1 MYLNSKGK
9 VPRQAHVGI
18 PEGICEEE
26 HGRDGF
32 VGPASHLYRSHPPTG
47 WVRIEGPLKPRAFLC
62 QAPAS
67 ENPIVLMHSQD
78 VRLYFLH
85 RAETLQ
91 YFVRDSDGDVVYF
104 VHRGTGRF
112 ETDYGTVSYEP
123 GDYIVIPKGTT
134 YRVHVDGG
142 PSLFLVVETPERI
155 TLAERGPLGQH
166 ALFDKGV
173 LVAPELVVTEP
184 HGAER
189 PEWEVRIK
197 RQGTWTHVVYPFY
210 PMDVVGWKGDLWVA
224 KLNVRDFRPVT
235 SPRYHLPPSVHGT
248 FQAGGCLIS
257 TFAPRPL
264 ETDPEALRVPFYHRN
279 MDYDEVLFYHAGEF
293 FSRAGIQ
300 PGMLTLHP
308 QGIHHGPQPNA
319 VESSK
324 AKTHTTE
331 VAVMIESKHPFTV
344 GKDMDAMEMKDYA
357 LSWSHR

>member
-155 TLAERGPLGQH
+155 T
-166 ALFDKGV
+166 
-173 LVAPELVVTEP
+173 
-184 HGAER
+184 
-189 PEWEVRIK
+189 
-197 RQGTWTHVVYPFY
+197 
-210 PMDVVGWKGDLWVA
+210 
-224 KLNVRDFRPVT
+224 
-235 SPRYHLPPSVHGT
+235 
-248 FQAGGCLIS
+248 
-257 TFAPRPL
+257 
-264 ETDPEALRVPFYHRN
+264 
-279 MDYDEVLFYHAGEF
+279 
-293 FSRAGIQ
+293 
-300 PGMLTLHP
+300 
-308 QGIHHGPQPNA
+308 
-319 VESSK
+319 
-324 AKTHTTE
+324 
-331 VAVMIESKHPFTV
+331 
-344 GKDMDAMEMKDYA
+344 
-357 LSWSHR
+357 